1 MNMFVVSSYS
11 QLEEA
16 LLLQVQEVLLC
27 GAIGEQVHAYYGS
40 TNFDGK
46 LTPVYRK
53 TINSARRHY
62 DIVDF
67 RGKGKLAR
75 LLLSRRMG

>member
-1 MNMFVVSSYS
+1 MFVVNSYS

-27 GAIGEQVHAYYGS
+27 GALGEQVRAYLGAANS
-40 TNFDGK
+40 DGN

-53 TINSARRHY
+53 TIDAARRHY

-75 LLLSRRMG
+75 LLLSRRC